1 MAAKVTRNIGLS
13 IAVRILVCALA
24 LALAGGIAFWLW
36 ATRATPASAER
47 ADVAARVLAI
57 RVTPIA
63 VQRR

>member
-36 ATRATPASAER
+36 ATRAPPASAER